1 MDKQSITRGRE
12 DFLEAVL
19 MLSKRKPR
27 VKSIEIANIL
37 GISKPAVSRQIADL
51 IAKGLIVK
59 EGPTNICLTEAGLG
73 LAEKVLEK
81 HETLK
86 AFLLKLGVS
95 YDAADI
101 DCCKIEHVISDET
114 FSKIKEFL
122 NGKE

>member
-51 IAKGLIVK
+51 IAKGLIIK

-95 YDAADI
+95 CDVADV

>member
-95 YDAADI
+95 YDVADI

>member
-59 EGPTNICLTEAGLG
+59 EGPTNICLTESGLG

-95 YDAADI
+95 YDVADV